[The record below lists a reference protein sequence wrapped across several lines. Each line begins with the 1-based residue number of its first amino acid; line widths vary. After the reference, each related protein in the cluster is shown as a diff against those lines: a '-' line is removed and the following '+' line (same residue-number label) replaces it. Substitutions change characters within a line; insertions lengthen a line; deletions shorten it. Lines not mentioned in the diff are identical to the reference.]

1 MDIKNAEWLR
11 QEPVLKMMSIIIERN
26 LQDEFRFVGGCVR
39 NSLMNIPISDIDVA
53 TTLHPT
59 QVIKLFQN
67 YIVVKTGL
75 QHGTVTIIIDHV
87 PFEITTLRLDVT
99 TDGRHA
105 EVQYIQDWVIDSCRR
120 DFTINSLYA
129 DFEGNVFDY
138 HDGVKDIQEGKI
150 KFVGDPKQRI
160 KEDYLRI
167 LRMYRF
173 QAYYG
178 KSFIDPASEAA
189 ACCFIDGLNSIS
201 AERKTSELLK
211 ILSAPKAG
219 LKNTIRDMDNA
230 GVLKLVVPFYKN
242 PYELYKLV
250 EYTEDP
256 ILLLSSLLPNYK
268 PLMGEVGGKMR
279 LSTAQTRALI
289 NDVLDDRGLVDDL
302 PESIEAAVYTLGFET
317 WKNQIIKCWAYNNQ
331 GTRAELDRIIQH
343 GLEFDKKKLK
353 LPVTGND
360 LLQLGISGA
369 MIGSKLRELDQ
380 IWIDSRFKMNKE
392 ELLSL

>member
-1 MDIKNAEWLR
+1 M
-11 QEPVLKMMSIIIERN
+11 
-26 LQDEFRFVGGCVR
+26 
-39 NSLMNIPISDIDVA
+39 
-53 TTLHPT
+53 
-59 QVIKLFQN
+59 
-67 YIVVKTGL
+67 
-75 QHGTVTIIIDHV
+75 
-87 PFEITTLRLDVT
+87 RLDVT

-105 EVQYIQDWVIDSCRR
+105 KVQYIQDWVIDSCRR

-189 ACCFIDGLNSIS
+189 ACCFIDDLNSIS

-242 PYELYKLV
+242 PHDLY
-250 EYTEDP
+250 TP
-256 ILLLSSLLPNYK
+256 AF
-268 PLMGEVGGKMR
+268 
-279 LSTAQTRALI
+279 T
-289 NDVLDDRGLVDDL
+289 
-302 PESIEAAVYTLGFET
+302 
-317 WKNQIIKCWAYNNQ
+317 
-331 GTRAELDRIIQH
+331 
-343 GLEFDKKKLK
+343 
-353 LPVTGND
+353 
-360 LLQLGISGA
+360 
-369 MIGSKLRELDQ
+369 
-380 IWIDSRFKMNKE
+380 
-392 ELLSL
+392 